1 VEIFEE
7 RHTKHIIFTIMMEIF
22 EERHTTHV
30 EIFEERHIIFTIMI
44 ILKALL
50 VPAEAINA

>member
-7 RHTKHIIFTIMMEIF
+7 RHTTHIIFTIMMEIF
-22 EERHTTHV
+22 EERHTT
-30 EIFEERHIIFTIMI
+30 HIIFTIMI

>member
-1 VEIFEE
+1 
-7 RHTKHIIFTIMMEIF
+7 MMEIF

-50 VPAEAINA
+50 VPVESINV